1 MGNKMEYNI
10 FTYGTLRVDEPN
22 SKVLEFNSKFQETCI
37 SIDKYIM
44 VTQTSKSFPFIFPL
58 EFWPEMADKAVNI
71 VGDLYNVNELGIKRC
86 DKLEGHPTWYERT
99 KIKVKNITGRLFEV
113 EAYLLTKESFEQ
125 LNKDDI
131 VILNGDWKH
140 MD

>member
-1 MGNKMEYNI
+1 MGNKMEYKL

-22 SKVLEFNSKFQETCI
+22 SEILNSHSKFQETCI
-37 SIDKYIM
+37 SVNKYIM

-58 EFWPEMADKAVNI
+58 EFWPEMVDKAVNI
-71 VGDLYNVNELGIKRC
+71 VGDLYNVDELGIKRC
-86 DKLEGHPTWYERT
+86 DKLEGHPIWYKRT
-99 KIKVKNITGRLFEV
+99 KIEVKNITGRLSEV

-125 LNKDDI
+125 LNKDNI
-131 VILNGDWKH
+131 IILNGDWKH